1 VTAFQRLSPGP
12 TIPELMRAEFRTWS
26 RVRANIVVRLLYFTA
41 ASLVLN
47 AARVLLRLGL
57 IEPEC
62 AGKAFRVASTL
73 TDAGLETWRRAGMSN
88 PQRN

>member
-1 VTAFQRLSPGP
+1 
-12 TIPELMRAEFRTWS
+12 MRAEFRTWS
-26 RVRANIVVRLLYFTA
+26 RVRANIVARLLYFTS

-57 IEPEC
+57 IEPEW
-62 AGKAFRVASTL
+62 AGKAFWVASIL
-73 TDAGLETWRRAGMSN
+73 TDAGLETWRGAGVSK